1 MELARPDAKLTPAE
15 KRAMA
20 QKNEA
25 AKIRRK
31 YKKDVHK
38 HVKLLPVEQQYV
50 GHMVVVL
57 KVAGYSRTQI
67 AKIAGV
73 SKGQVKTYLEDPQIT
88 EMIEVLRANLPAA
101 AIDLM
106 QGYLLEGVLVLVEVM
121 RSESDAAVRIK
132 AVQELFDRGGL
143 PKSSRQ
149 ERHDLVEERTTFFD
163 DGIVDRLRE
172 APVEVQEQAAQMIE
186 EFNKL
191 LTQHADSASMEDDEA
206 PE

>member
-1 MELARPDAKLTPAE
+1 MELAKPDAKLTPAE

-88 EMIEVLRANLPAA
+88 EMIEILRANLPAA

-121 RSESDAAVRIK
+121 RSESGRSRED
-132 AVQELFDRGGL
+132 QGG
-143 PKSSRQ
+143 S
-149 ERHDLVEERTTFFD
+149 
-163 DGIVDRLRE
+163 GIVRSRWTSEVVSSGASRSCRGADYILR
-172 APVEVQEQAAQMIE
+172 
-186 EFNKL
+186 
-191 LTQHADSASMEDDEA
+191 
-206 PE
+206 